1 MGHVLLCVVLN
12 CTAYENCQNVLHP
25 TKTCLPLE
33 LKLPPLLH
41 SFIYTTLFLQIM
53 VIFQADSDVEMVEQF
68 GHLSKLYC
76 G

>member
-1 MGHVLLCVVLN
+1 MSS
-12 CTAYENCQNVLHP
+12 
-25 TKTCLPLE
+25 LE

-53 VIFQADSDVEMVEQF
+53 VIFQADSDVEIVEQF
-68 GHLSKLYC
+68 GTLSKLYC